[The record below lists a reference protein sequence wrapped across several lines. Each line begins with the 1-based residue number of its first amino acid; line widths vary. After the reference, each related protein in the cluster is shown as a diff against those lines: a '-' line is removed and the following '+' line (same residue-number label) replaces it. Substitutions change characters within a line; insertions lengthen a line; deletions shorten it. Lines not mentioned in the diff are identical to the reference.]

1 MILQVRDL
9 TVSYGAIRAVRG
21 LDLDVAPSEI
31 VALIGANGAGKSTT
45 VRAIAG
51 LIPYSGTVRYDGEL
65 LKPGRAENNVQR
77 GLSLVPE
84 GRGILGRMTVE
95 ENLLMGLY
103 SRRTDDAEAD
113 MAEMMKRFPILRERR
128 YSKASLLSGGE
139 QQMLAIARA
148 LLSRPKLLLL
158 DEPSLGLAPKMSS
171 FVFGLIR
178 ELREEGLSVLLVEQ
192 KARQALSIADR
203 AYLMETGRVVATGL
217 AQDLAKDS
225 IVSETFLGGH
235 ARVKGMSPERAM
247 EVDE

>member
-158 DEPSLGLAPKMSS
+158 DEPSLGLAPKMSW